1 MLTGQAAFFG
11 SYAPHLSAGFLT
23 CGSRIHAAP
32 SHACGT
38 MDFAADLP
46 AYSDRIV
53 QDLHLIPFYPAD
65 KARGH

>member
-1 MLTGQAAFFG
+1 M
-11 SYAPHLSAGFLT
+11 
-23 CGSRIHAAP
+23 HAAP

-38 MDFAADLP
+38 MDLAADLP

-53 QDLHLIPFYPAD
+53 QDLHLIPYYPAD